1 MEPVTAE
8 TDSAER
14 RPFLEARPTRRR
26 KALVVVF
33 ILIVAGVIVVGSR
46 VFDRKGVGSGSPVD
60 NGAATSVA
68 TVQRRTLSTQT
79 QFNGVLGYAGSY
91 TAFAQGRGTVTWL
104 PRPGQV
110 IRNGQVLYE
119 VDGSPIVLLAGSVPA
134 YRTLAAGE
142 TSADV
147 TGTDVAQLNHDLVT
161 LGYLP
166 RAEVAGSWSEYSW
179 ATTLGVQKLQKRL
192 GMAQT
197 GRLTRSEVVFLP
209 TAARVTTLDTIL
221 GAPVRGPVLT
231 ATSTA
236 RIVSVSVAAGEQ
248 SAVKAGDR
256 VTITLPDNRSTPG
269 TVTSVGATTASADG
283 SSANGGSSNSG
294 PVVPVTIA
302 LNAPRTTTELD
313 QAPVLVSI
321 TNRTVSRVLAV
332 PVTAL
337 LALAGGGYAV
347 EVVATDGTHHLEAV
361 TPGLFDDAAGLVQV
375 AGSELAAGQHVVVPG
390 P

>member
-1 MEPVTAE
+1 M
-8 TDSAER
+8 
-14 RPFLEARPTRRR
+14 
-26 KALVVVF
+26 F
-33 ILIVAGVIVVGSR
+33 ILIVAGVIVAGGG
-46 VFDRKGVGSGSPVD
+46 VFDRNRDGSGSPVD
-60 NGAATSVA
+60 NGAPTSLA

-79 QFNGVLGYAGSY
+79 QLNGALGYAGSY
-91 TAFAQGRGTVTWL
+91 TAFGQGRGTVTWL

-134 YRTLAAGE
+134 YRSLAAGE

-166 RAEVAGSWSEYSW
+166 RAEVAGPWSEFSW
-179 ATTLGVQKLQKRL
+179 ATKLGVQKLQKRL

-197 GRLTRSEVVFLP
+197 GRLTRGEVVFLP

-256 VTITLPDNRSTPG
+256 VTITLPDNRRTPG

-302 LNAPRTTTELD
+302 LNAPGTTPEVD

-375 AGSELAAGQHVVVPG
+375 AGSALAAGQQVVVPG